1 MTEDI
6 DYKALY
12 EGIAEE
18 LEDARRRIVDL
29 HFAANRVSY
38 LQHLSLTDIRGFVFK
53 NYLLIV
59 VTIMLLGFVFS
70 SLSTLR
76 GLFKKP

>member
-1 MTEDI
+1 MTEEI

-12 EGIAEE
+12 EGLASE
-18 LEDARRRIVDL
+18 LEETRRRLFDM

-38 LQHLSLTDIRGFVFK
+38 LQHLSLTDVRGFVFK
-53 NYLLIV
+53 NYLLII
-59 VTIMLLGFVFS
+59 VTIMLFGFVFS
-70 SLSTLR
+70 SLSTLK